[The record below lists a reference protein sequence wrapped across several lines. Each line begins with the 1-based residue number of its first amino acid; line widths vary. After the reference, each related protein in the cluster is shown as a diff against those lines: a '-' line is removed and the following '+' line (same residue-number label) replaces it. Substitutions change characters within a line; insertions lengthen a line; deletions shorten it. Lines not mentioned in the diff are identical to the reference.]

1 MSQYVQGDSNFNIT
15 SVKSG
20 NNSIR
25 LESGGNTKTYK
36 SIPVTTHS
44 SFYTREQSTIFSSGY
59 IIGTNKTGMDNS
71 ADLRVFVGNYAD
83 VNAECIDVTNSVTI
97 TKNSAFSEITIKNFP
112 DSVKTKYSQPV
123 VILAK
128 VKTTPTTVKLTQTLT
143 GMESDTTGDTLPIN
157 EDFTINLSTV
167 VPTDEWGNPIDGATK
182 PPIQKVTSTVGTV
195 SIDHE
200 AGTATIT
207 GNATKDV
214 EIVGIAKNVIV
225 YTNNGTFE
233 NCSCNYANGET
244 FDTNKPVEVT
254 ANTGYYFSG
263 TYYVIYPDNDSLSP
277 VQFTVSQDKT
287 KLTYTPD
294 DATAGKDLYLSS
306 TYNAVELPAHYVYF
320 SDSALGTASFV
331 HCSCNYANGE
341 KLKAD
346 KVVTITADPGYFF
359 QTDFEYAFD
368 DVGTVTRQFTKSADG
383 STLTI
388 PTPPDADVKLFQ
400 NYEAIAKITSI
411 SGFVNLYSPTAD
423 ELQALSK
430 ERFYTLSAENIVDYG
445 QFITAVYVCPLEIP
459 AENLGDKG
467 TINLGKFNATT
478 KATLLKNYRS
488 NVPCGTISVPAK
500 YNNVYDYINTTCT
513 LYIPFFAPIVLQND
527 FVIGQTVTVDLVID
541 WYSGTASYNV
551 SSTFNNAIFASGTA
565 NIVTQI
571 PFIQKQNNTVVN
583 QISNVA
589 NYTVDTARIEVTRN
603 KPYTATGSIFG
614 KPVIEFVTIGDLS
627 GYAEFSNVE
636 LIGNATETEKK
647 SIESLLKSGVFIN
660 GNT

>member
-1 MSQYVQGDSNFNIT
+1 MSQYVQGDSNFKIT
-15 SVKSG
+15 SVKAG
-20 NNSIR
+20 NNAIR
-25 LESGGNTKTYK
+25 LESGGSTKTYK
-36 SIPVTTHS
+36 SINVTTKS
-44 SFYTREQSTIFSSGY
+44 SFWTRDQSTIFSSGY
-59 IIGTNKTGMDNS
+59 IIGTDQTGMNNS
-71 ADLRVFVGNYAD
+71 ADLRVFVGNYGD
-83 VNAECIDVTNSVTI
+83 VNAECIDVTDSVTI
-97 TKNSAFSEITIKNFP
+97 TKDWAFFEITIKNFP
-112 DSVKTKYSQPV
+112 DSVKSVYAQPV

-143 GMESDTTGDTLPIN
+143 GMESDKTGDTLPIN
-157 EDFTINLSTV
+157 EDFTITLSTIV
-167 VPTDEWGNPIDGATK
+167 PIDGATK

-195 SIDHE
+195 SIDRE

-214 EIVGIAKNVIV
+214 EIVGIAKNVFV

-233 NCSCNYANGET
+233 NCSCNYTNGET

-254 ANTGYYFSG
+254 ANTGYYFRG
-263 TYYVIYPDNDSLSP
+263 TYYVIFPDNDSLSP
-277 VQFTVSQDKT
+277 VQFTISQDKT

-294 DATAGKDLYLSS
+294 DSTAGKDLYLSS
-306 TYNAVELPAHYVYF
+306 RYKAVELPAHYVYL

-346 KVVTITADPGYFF
+346 KVVTITADHGYFF

-368 DVGTVTRQFTKSADG
+368 DMGTVTRQFTKSADG

-400 NYEAIAKITSI
+400 NYEAIEKIASI

-488 NVPCGTISVPAK
+488 NVPCGTISVPTK

>member
-1 MSQYVQGDSNFNIT
+1 MSQYVQGDSNFKLT
-15 SVKSG
+15 SVKAG
-20 NNSIR
+20 NNAIT
-25 LESGGNTKTYK
+25 LESGGSTKTYK
-36 SIPVTTHS
+36 SINVTTKS
-44 SFYTREQSTIFSSGY
+44 SFWARDQSTIFSSGY
-59 IIGTNKTGMDNS
+59 VIGTDMNGMNNS
-71 ADLRVFVGNYAD
+71 ADLRVFVGNYDD
-83 VNAECIDVTNSVTI
+83 VNAECIDVTDSVTI
-97 TKNSAFSEITIKNFP
+97 TKDWSFFEITIKNFP
-112 DSVKTKYSQPV
+112 DSVKSKYAQPV

-143 GMESDTTGDTLPIN
+143 GMESDKTGDTLPIN
-157 EDFTINLSTV
+157 EDFTITLST
-167 VPTDEWGNPIDGATK
+167 IDGATK

-195 SIDHE
+195 SIDRE

-233 NCSCNYANGET
+233 NCSCNYTNGET
-244 FDTNKPVEVT
+244 FDQNKPIEVT

-263 TYYVIYPDNDSLSP
+263 TYYVIFPDNDSLSP
-277 VQFTVSQDKT
+277 VQFTISQDKT

-294 DATAGKDLYLSS
+294 DSTAGKDLYLSS
-306 TYNAVELPAHYVYF
+306 RYKAVELPAHYVYL

-368 DVGTVTRQFTKSADG
+368 DIGTVTRQFTKSADG

-400 NYEAIAKITSI
+400 NYEAIAKIASI
-411 SGFVNLYSPTAD
+411 SGFVNLYSPTAA

-430 ERFYTLSAENIVDYG
+430 ERFYTLSAENTVDYG

-603 KPYTATGSIFG
+603 KPYHATGSIFG

>member
-1 MSQYVQGDSNFNIT
+1 MSQYVQGDSNFRIT

-20 NNSIR
+20 NNSIT
-25 LESGGNTKTYK
+25 LSEGGSTKTYK
-36 SIPVTTHS
+36 SINVSTQS
-44 SFYTREQSTIFSSGY
+44 SFYTRDQSTIFNSGY
-59 IIGTNKTGMDNS
+59 IIGTNQTGMNNS
-71 ADLRVFVGNYAD
+71 DDLRVFVGNYAD
-83 VNAECIDVTNSVTI
+83 VNAECIDVTDSVTI
-97 TKNSAFSEITIKNFP
+97 TKNLSFFEITIKNFP
-112 DSVKTKYSQPV
+112 DSVKSKYSQPV

-143 GMESDTTGDTLPIN
+143 GMESDKTGDTLPIN
-157 EDFTINLSTV
+157 EDFTITLSTV
-167 VPTDEWGNPIDGATK
+167 VPTDEWGNPIEGATK
-182 PPIQKVTSTVGTV
+182 PPIQKVISTVGTV
-195 SIDHE
+195 SIDRE

-233 NCSCNYANGET
+233 NCSCNYNNGET

-263 TYYVIYPDNDSLSP
+263 TYYVIFPDNDSLSP

-294 DATAGKDLYLSS
+294 DATAGKDLYLSDR
-306 TYNAVELPAHYVYF
+306 YKAVELPAHYVYL

-400 NYEAIAKITSI
+400 NYEAIVKIASI

-430 ERFYTLSAENIVDYG
+430 ERFYTLSAENTVDYG

-589 NYTVDTARIEVTRN
+589 
-603 KPYTATGSIFG
+603 
-614 KPVIEFVTIGDLS
+614 
-627 GYAEFSNVE
+627 
-636 LIGNATETEKK
+636 
-647 SIESLLKSGVFIN
+647 
-660 GNT
+660 

>member
-1 MSQYVQGDSNFNIT
+1 MSQFVQGDSNFYIT

-20 NNSIR
+20 NNAITLS
-25 LESGGNTKTYK
+25 EGGSTKTYK
-36 SIPVTTHS
+36 SINVSTYS

-59 IIGTNKTGMDNS
+59 IIGINKKGIDNS
-71 ADLRVFVGNYAD
+71 ADLHVFVGNYTDA
-83 VNAECIDVTNSVTI
+83 NAECIDVTNSVTI
-97 TKNSAFSEITIKNFP
+97 TKNSEFSEITIKNFP

-128 VKTTPTTVKLTQTLT
+128 VNTTPTTVKLTQTLT
-143 GMESDTTGDTLPIN
+143 GMESDTTVDTLPIN
-157 EDFTINLSTV
+157 EDFTITLSTL
-167 VPTDEWGNPIDGATK
+167 VPTDEWGNPIDGAPK

-195 SIDHE
+195 SIDRE

-233 NCSCNYANGET
+233 NCSCNYTNGET
-244 FDTNKPVEVT
+244 FDQNKPIEVT
-254 ANTGYYFSG
+254 ADTGYYFSG
-263 TYYVIYPDNDSLSP
+263 TDYVIYPDNDSLSP

-294 DATAGKDLYLSS
+294 DSTAGKDLYLSGQ
-306 TYNAVELPAHYVYF
+306 YNAIELQAHYVYF

-411 SGFVNLYSPTAD
+411 SGFVNLYSPTTE

-430 ERFYTLSAENIVDYG
+430 ERFYTLSAENTVDYG

-467 TINLGKFNATT
+467 AINLGKFNATT

>member
-1 MSQYVQGDSNFNIT
+1 MSQYVQGDSNFYIT

-20 NNSIR
+20 NNSVTF
-25 LESGGNTKTYK
+25 LEGGNTKTYK
-36 SIPVTTHS
+36 SINVSTHS
-44 SFYTREQSTIFSSGY
+44 SFYTREQSTIFNSGY
-59 IIGTNKTGMDNS
+59 IIGTNKKGIDNS
-71 ADLRVFVGNYAD
+71 ADLHVFVGNYAD
-83 VNAECIDVTNSVTI
+83 ANAECIDVTNSVTI

-112 DSVKTKYSQPV
+112 DSVKSKYSQPV

-157 EDFTINLSTV
+157 EDFTITLSTV

-195 SIDHE
+195 SIDRE

-214 EIVGIAKNVIV
+214 EIVGIAKDVIV

-233 NCSCNYANGET
+233 NCSCNYTNGET
-244 FDTNKPVEVT
+244 FDPNKPIEIT

-263 TYYVIYPDNDSLSP
+263 TDYVIYPDNDSLSP

-287 KLTYTPD
+287 KLTYTQD
-294 DATAGKDLYLSS
+294 DSTAGKDLYLSS
-306 TYNAVELPAHYVYF
+306 HYNAVELPAHYVYF

-331 HCSCNYANGE
+331 HCSCNYSNGE

-368 DVGTVTRQFTKSADG
+368 DVGTVTRPFTKSADG

-430 ERFYTLSAENIVDYG
+430 ERFYTLSAENTVDYG

-603 KPYTATGSIFG
+603 KPYHATGSIFG

>member
-1 MSQYVQGDSNFNIT
+1 MSQYVQGDSNFRIT

-20 NNSIR
+20 NNSVT
-25 LESGGNTKTYK
+25 LSVGGSTKTYK
-36 SIPVTTHS
+36 SINVSTQI

-59 IIGTNKTGMDNS
+59 IIGADQTVMNNS

-83 VNAECIDVTNSVTI
+83 VNAECVDVTDSVTI
-97 TKNSAFSEITIKNFP
+97 TKNWSLFEITIKNFP
-112 DSVKTKYSQPV
+112 DSVKSKYSQPV
-123 VILAK
+123 IILAK

-143 GMESDTTGDTLPIN
+143 GMESDKTGDTLPIN
-157 EDFTINLSTV
+157 EDFTINLSTI

-182 PPIQKVTSTVGTV
+182 PPIQKVTSNVGTV
-195 SIDHE
+195 SIDYE

-233 NCSCNYANGET
+233 NCSCNYTNGET
-244 FDTNKPVEVT
+244 FDQNKPIEVT

-263 TYYVIYPDNDSLSP
+263 TYYVIFPDNDSLSP

-287 KLTYTPD
+287 KLSYTPD

-306 TYNAVELPAHYVYF
+306 RYNAVELPAHYVYF

-430 ERFYTLSAENIVDYG
+430 ERFYTLSAENTVDYG

-488 NVPCGTISVPAK
+488 NIPCGTISVPAK

-551 SSTFNNAIFASGTA
+551 SSTFNNEIFASGTA

-603 KPYTATGSIFG
+603 KPYHATGSIFG

>member
-1 MSQYVQGDSNFNIT
+1 MSQYVQGDSNFKIT
-15 SVKSG
+15 SVKAG
-20 NNSIR
+20 NNAIR
-25 LESGGNTKTYK
+25 LESGGSTKTFT
-36 SIPVTTHS
+36 SIPVTTTS
-44 SFYTREQSTIFSSGY
+44 SFWTRDQSTIFSSGY
-59 IIGTNKTGMDNS
+59 IIVTDQTGMNNS
-71 ADLRVFVGNYAD
+71 ADLRVFVGNYGD
-83 VNAECIDVTNSVTI
+83 VNAECIDVTDSVTI
-97 TKNSAFSEITIKNFP
+97 TKDWSFFEITIKNFP
-112 DSVKTKYSQPV
+112 DSVKSIYAQPV

-143 GMESDTTGDTLPIN
+143 GMESDKTGDTLPIN

-167 VPTDEWGNPIDGATK
+167 VPVDEWGNPIDGATK

-195 SIDHE
+195 SIDYE

-225 YTNNGTFE
+225 Y
-233 NCSCNYANGET
+233 
-244 FDTNKPVEVT
+244 
-254 ANTGYYFSG
+254 
-263 TYYVIYPDNDSLSP
+263 
-277 VQFTVSQDKT
+277 
-287 KLTYTPD
+287 
-294 DATAGKDLYLSS
+294 
-306 TYNAVELPAHYVYF
+306 F

-331 HCSCNYANGE
+331 NCSCNYTNGE

-346 KVVTITADPGYFF
+346 KVITITADPGYFF

-400 NYEAIAKITSI
+400 RYEAITKIASI
-411 SGFVNLYSPTAD
+411 SEFVNLYSPTAD

-430 ERFYTLSAENIVDYG
+430 ERFYTLSAENTVDYG

-551 SSTFNNAIFASGTA
+551 SSTFNNAIFASSTA

-603 KPYTATGSIFG
+603 KPYHATGSIFG

>member
-1 MSQYVQGDSNFNIT
+1 MSQYVQGDSNFHIT

-20 NNSIR
+20 NNSIT
-25 LESGGNTKTYK
+25 LESGGSTKTYK
-36 SIPVTTHS
+36 SIPVTTKS

-59 IIGTNKTGMDNS
+59 IIGTNQTGMNNS

-83 VNAECIDVTNSVTI
+83 VNAECIDVTDSVTI
-97 TKNSAFSEITIKNFP
+97 TKNWSFFEITIKNFP
-112 DSVKTKYSQPV
+112 DSVKSKYAQPV

-128 VKTTPTTVKLTQTLT
+128 VTTTVKLTQTLT
-143 GMESDTTGDTLPIN
+143 GMESDKTGDTLPIN
-157 EDFTINLSTV
+157 EDFTITLSTIV
-167 VPTDEWGNPIDGATK
+167 PIDGATK

-195 SIDHE
+195 SIDRE

-233 NCSCNYANGET
+233 NCSCNYTNGET

-254 ANTGYYFSG
+254 ADTGYYFSG
-263 TYYVIYPDNDSLSP
+263 TYYVIFPDNDSLSP

-306 TYNAVELPAHYVYF
+306 RYNAVELPAHYVYF

-341 KLKAD
+341 KLKSD

-368 DVGTVTRQFTKSADG
+368 DIGTVTRQFTKSADG

-400 NYEAIAKITSI
+400 NYEAIAKIASI

-603 KPYTATGSIFG
+603 KPYNATGSIFG
-614 KPVIEFVTIGDLS
+614 KPVVEFVTIGDLS

>member
-1 MSQYVQGDSNFNIT
+1 MSQYVQGDSNFYII

-20 NNSIR
+20 NNSVTF
-25 LESGGNTKTYK
+25 LEGGNTKTYK
-36 SIPVTTHS
+36 SINVSTHS
-44 SFYTREQSTIFSSGY
+44 SFYTREQSTIFNSGY
-59 IIGTNKTGMDNS
+59 IIGTNKKGIDNS
-71 ADLRVFVGNYAD
+71 ADLHVFVGNYAD
-83 VNAECIDVTNSVTI
+83 ANAECIDVTNSVTI

-112 DSVKTKYSQPV
+112 DSVKSKYSQPV

-157 EDFTINLSTV
+157 EDFTITLSTV

-195 SIDHE
+195 SIDRE

-214 EIVGIAKNVIV
+214 EIVGIAKDVIV

-233 NCSCNYANGET
+233 NCSCNYTNGET
-244 FDTNKPVEVT
+244 FDPNKPIEIT

-263 TYYVIYPDNDSLSP
+263 TDYVIYPDNDSLSP

-287 KLTYTPD
+287 KLTYTQD
-294 DATAGKDLYLSS
+294 DSTAGKDLYLSS
-306 TYNAVELPAHYVYF
+306 HYNAVELPAHYVYF

-331 HCSCNYANGE
+331 HCSCNYSNGE

-368 DVGTVTRQFTKSADG
+368 DVGTVTRPFTKSADG

-430 ERFYTLSAENIVDYG
+430 ERFYTLSAENTVDYG

-603 KPYTATGSIFG
+603 KPYHATGSIFG

>member
-1 MSQYVQGDSNFNIT
+1 
-15 SVKSG
+15 
-20 NNSIR
+20 
-25 LESGGNTKTYK
+25 
-36 SIPVTTHS
+36 
-44 SFYTREQSTIFSSGY
+44 
-59 IIGTNKTGMDNS
+59 
-71 ADLRVFVGNYAD
+71 
-83 VNAECIDVTNSVTI
+83 
-97 TKNSAFSEITIKNFP
+97 
-112 DSVKTKYSQPV
+112 
-123 VILAK
+123 
-128 VKTTPTTVKLTQTLT
+128 
-143 GMESDTTGDTLPIN
+143 MESDKTGDTLPIN
-157 EDFTINLSTV
+157 EDFTITLSTI

-195 SIDHE
+195 SIDRE

-233 NCSCNYANGET
+233 NCSCNYTNGET
-244 FDTNKPVEVT
+244 FDQNKPIEVT

-263 TYYVIYPDNDSLSP
+263 TYYVIFPDNDSLSP

-294 DATAGKDLYLSS
+294 DSTAGKDLYLSS
-306 TYNAVELPAHYVYF
+306 RYKAVELPAHYVYL

-368 DVGTVTRQFTKSADG
+368 DIGTVTRQFTKSADG

-400 NYEAIAKITSI
+400 NYEAIAKIASI

-430 ERFYTLSAENIVDYG
+430 ERFYTLSAENTVDYG

-603 KPYTATGSIFG
+603 KPYHATGSIFG
-614 KPVIEFVTIGDLS
+614 KPVVEFVTIGDLA

>member
-15 SVKSG
+15 SAKAA
-20 NNSIR
+20 NNAIT
-25 LESGGNTKTYK
+25 LESGGSTKTYT

-44 SFYTREQSTIFSSGY
+44 SFWTRDQSTIFSSGY
-59 IIGTNKTGMDNS
+59 IIGTDQTGMNNS
-71 ADLRVFVGNYAD
+71 ADLRVFVGNYGD
-83 VNAECIDVTNSVTI
+83 VNAECIDVTDSVTI
-97 TKNSAFSEITIKNFP
+97 TKDWSFFEITIKNFP
-112 DSVKTKYSQPV
+112 DSVKSKYAQPV

-128 VKTTPTTVKLTQTLT
+128 VQVTPTTVKLTQTLT
-143 GMESDTTGDTLPIN
+143 GMESDKTGDTLPIN
-157 EDFTINLSTV
+157 EAFTINLSALAPV
-167 VPTDEWGNPIDGATK
+167 DEWGNPIDGAPK

-195 SIDHE
+195 SIDRE

-225 YTNNGTFE
+225 YTSKGTFK
-233 NCSCNYANGET
+233 NCSCNYTDGET
-244 FDTNKPVEVT
+244 FDANKPVEVT
-254 ANTGYYFSG
+254 ANTGYYFNG
-263 TYYVIYPDNDSLSP
+263 TYYVIYPDNDSFSP

-306 TYNAVELPAHYVYF
+306 NYNAVELPAHYVYF

-331 HCSCNYANGE
+331 NCSCNYTNGE

-368 DVGTVTRQFTKSADG
+368 DIGTVTRQFTKSADG

-400 NYEAIAKITSI
+400 KYEAITKIVSI

-430 ERFYTLSAENIVDYG
+430 ERFYTLSAENTVDYG

-603 KPYTATGSIFG
+603 KPYHATGSIFG
-614 KPVIEFVTIGDLS
+614 KPVIEFVTIGDLA

-647 SIESLLKSGVFIN
+647 NIESLLKSGVFIN
-660 GNT
+660 GNP

>member
-1 MSQYVQGDSNFNIT
+1 MSQYVQGDSNFKIT

-20 NNSIR
+20 NNSIT
-25 LESGGNTKTYK
+25 LESGGSTKTYK
-36 SIPVTTHS
+36 SIPVTTKT

-59 IIGTNKTGMDNS
+59 IIGTDMNGMNNS

-83 VNAECIDVTNSVTI
+83 VNAECIDVTDSVTI
-97 TKNSAFSEITIKNFP
+97 TKDWAFFEITIKNFP
-112 DSVKTKYSQPV
+112 DSVKSVYAQPV

-143 GMESDTTGDTLPIN
+143 GMESDKTGDTLPIN
-157 EDFTINLSTV
+157 EDFTITLSTI

-195 SIDHE
+195 SIDRE

-233 NCSCNYANGET
+233 NCSCNYTNGET

-263 TYYVIYPDNDSLSP
+263 TYYVIFPDNDSLSP

-294 DATAGKDLYLSS
+294 DSTAGKDLYLSS
-306 TYNAVELPAHYVYF
+306 RYKAVELPAHYVYL

-368 DVGTVTRQFTKSADG
+368 DIGTVTRQFTKSADG

-400 NYEAIAKITSI
+400 NYEAIAKIASI